1 MPELPE
7 VETIKETLK
16 QCVLNQKIVD
26 VQVHYPKL
34 IQNMDV
40 QLFAKNSLGKP
51 LMRLCE
57 KENTSF
63 FI

>member
-26 VQVHYPKL
+26 VQVHYEVDSKYGCPIVCKKTHWANL
-34 IQNMDV
+34 
-40 QLFAKNSLGKP
+40 
-51 LMRLCE
+51 
-57 KENTSF
+57 
-63 FI
+63 

>member
-26 VQVHYPKL
+26 VQVYYSKL

-40 QLFAKNSLGKP
+40 QLFAKKLIGQTFNEI
-51 LMRLCE
+51 M
-57 KENTSF
+57 
-63 FI
+63 